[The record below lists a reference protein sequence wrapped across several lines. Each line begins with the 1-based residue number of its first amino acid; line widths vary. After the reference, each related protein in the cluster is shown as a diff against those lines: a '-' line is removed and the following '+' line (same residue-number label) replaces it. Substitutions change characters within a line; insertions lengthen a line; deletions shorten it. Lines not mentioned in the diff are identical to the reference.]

1 MLIRLWKDRH
11 DKPSLLEWKA
21 MSATCK
27 TWKNEAR
34 HSTHPPYGT
43 PSFSSCVWLSWTPH
57 SKTRI
62 FDGSK
67 REKIH
72 SREPWERVRQ
82 CGKPTIRLVRL
93 PKASASQNLQ
103 DHLFFSC
110 LIIHPPRF
118 STQEERE
125 SLSSSSDLAEVAIP
139 FSISSRCWNT
149 YPSGRLVTN
158 LPSIYPR
165 PHITYH
171 TSFPY
176 PICLR
181 PSDIHRNRY
190 HSL

>member
-1 MLIRLWKDRH
+1 MVILHMTIMKDQRPFKGDLVILRQNGGGDNIMLIRLWKDRH

-103 DHLFFSC
+103 DHLSLSLASSSTPHAFPRKKKGNRFP
-110 LIIHPPRF
+110 PPRT
-118 STQEERE
+118 SPR
-125 SLSSSSDLAEVAIP
+125 
-139 FSISSRCWNT
+139 SRFRSQFLRAAGT
-149 YPSGRLVTN
+149 HT
-158 LPSIYPR
+158 LPDDS
-165 PHITYH
+165 
-171 TSFPY
+171 
-176 PICLR
+176 
-181 PSDIHRNRY
+181 
-190 HSL
+190 